1 MDLYDIPF
9 VVFICVGISGSS
21 FYLCEWKNGLM
32 FVCCNIN

>member
-21 FYLCEWKNGLM
+21 FYLSLWMKEWVD
-32 FVCCNIN
+32 VCVL